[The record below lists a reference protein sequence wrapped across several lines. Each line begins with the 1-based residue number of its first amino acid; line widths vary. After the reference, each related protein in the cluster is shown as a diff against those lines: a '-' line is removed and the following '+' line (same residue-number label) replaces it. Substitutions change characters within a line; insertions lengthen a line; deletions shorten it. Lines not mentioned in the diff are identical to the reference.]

1 MERQGVYTMIE
12 KSVKDW
18 AYTIYY
24 WMIDNGY
31 RMEVMDLEEIRTGDR
46 VCHESFY
53 NMRESIFRDCIEIL
67 VKDGKAQRITDESVR
82 FFDL

>member
-24 WMIDNGY
+24 WVRLHSFYDEQMIDNGY

-46 VCHESFY
+46 VCHECSSTQFLKYSFLQY
-53 NMRESIFRDCIEIL
+53 AREYF
-67 VKDGKAQRITDESVR
+67 
-82 FFDL
+82 

>member
-24 WMIDNGY
+24 WVELYHFGDCQMIDNGY

-46 VCHESFY
+46 VCHECSSMKLLF
-53 NMRESIFRDCIEIL
+53 I
-67 VKDGKAQRITDESVR
+67 
-82 FFDL
+82 